1 MEVLKSNQTPTM
13 TEMLVNTAMILER
26 AHHLKV
32 AIAEMHLQGVSTR
45 RVTALMEKLCGMKAT
60 SCEVSRLTAVLGTE
74 FQL

>member
-45 RVTALMEKLCGMKAT
+45 RVTALREKLCGMKVT
-60 SCEVSRLTAVLGTE
+60 SCEVSRLTAELDTE